1 MHDQHPLSSLD
12 RWKYRVKQLKTE
24 PYALYLAYCDPRT
37 PWYARLF
44 AILIVAHTLSP
55 IDLIPD
61 FIPVLGY
68 VDDLV
73 ITPLVLWL
81 ALRMIPAQVIHEARL
96 QAAESQ
102 EKIEALGKVGLA
114 MTLGVWVGVILLI
127 SWLIWRAARGV

>member
-1 MHDQHPLSSLD
+1 MHDQHPPSSLD

-24 PYALYLAYCDPRT
+24 TYALYLAYCDPRT

-73 ITPLVLWL
+73 ITPLGLWL

-127 SWLIWRAARGV
+127 SWLIWRAARGA